1 MKNERCK
8 RMIAIITC
16 SLCMFSSVSAQQ
28 FSTKFGKV
36 TNEEVSMTSY
46 APDTTA
52 NAVVIFKN
60 GTADYDLSSNDFR
73 INYVI
78 EAKIK
83 ILKSEGTEYA
93 DIQIP
98 YYNSDRNQ
106 LKEIVNM
113 IDATAYN
120 MENGQVVKTKMK
132 KEFIFRERINDK
144 YMQVKFSIPSVKAGT
159 VIEYKYRIQSDF
171 YYQLKDWEIQEEIPV
186 VYNSYDITVPEYFK
200 FNFEMRGGSHINTDR
215 KNIPLTFHING
226 QSLRCNGTNVQFQ
239 TKDIPALKS
248 DSYLW
253 CPDDY
258 KSQVNFELSAVEFP
272 GAVYRSFTT
281 SWEKIDELLLNED
294 DFGKL
299 LKMKNPLQD
308 EMKGIALNN
317 LTTDEKIVALFSL
330 LKQKISWNEK
340 YALFGTEIKKNIK
353 SGSANNADL
362 NFILISMLRE
372 AGIKAYPVVM
382 SRRSMG
388 VLPFTH
394 PSISKINT
402 FVVGIENTD
411 STRVYLDG
419 SIEGGFLN
427 ILPPVLMTNRARI
440 IDNSYQDKWIDLSA
454 LGKSLL
460 RSTINATIDSNGN
473 IRGDRVISA
482 GGQHAANY
490 RSHFKAAKD
499 STEYIEKRE
508 TKYNIKMLSYE
519 QEGMKAFSPEVR
531 EKFSFTH
538 TATASG
544 DYLYINPIIFTHI
557 DENPF
562 IQEERQLPVELPYP
576 HSVRMINTFTIPEG
590 YQVEELPK
598 SQTVKMDND
607 DGSCL
612 YRIAGT
618 ETHIQVTYAF
628 TLNKTF
634 FISEEYALLKQF
646 WGAISDKSN
655 EMIVLKKITQ

>member
-1 MKNERCK
+1 MKNERYQQV
-8 RMIAIITC
+8 IAIIVC
-16 SLCMFSSVSAQQ
+16 SFFMISYASAQQ

-36 TNEEVSMTSY
+36 TDEEVNMTTY

-60 GTADYDLSSNDFR
+60 GTTFYDISVNDFR
-73 INYVI
+73 VNYEI

-98 YYNSDRNQ
+98 YYNNDRN
-106 LKEIVNM
+106 LSKEVVNM
-113 IDATAYN
+113 IEATAYN

-132 KEFIFRERINDK
+132 KEYIFRERLNDK

-171 YYQLKDWEIQEEIPV
+171 YYQLKNWEIQEEIPV
-186 VYNSYDITVPEYFK
+186 ISNTYEITVPEYFK
-200 FNFEMRGGSHINTDR
+200 FNFEMRGASYIKTDR
-215 KNIPLTFHING
+215 KDIPLSLHIKG
-226 QSLRCNGTNVQFQ
+226 QSIRCTGANVKFDA
-239 TKDIPALKS
+239 KDIPALKA

-253 CPDDY
+253 YPDDY
-258 KSQVNFELSAVEFP
+258 KTQVNFELSALDFP
-272 GAVYRSFTT
+272 GSGYRSFTT
-281 SWEKIDELLLNED
+281 SWEKIDELLMNDE

-308 EMKGIALNN
+308 EQKALVLNN
-317 LTTDEKIVALFSL
+317 LTVDEKIGAIFSL
-330 LKQKISWNEK
+330 LKQKISWNER
-340 YALFGTEIKKNIK
+340 YALFGTDIKKNIK
-353 SGSANNADL
+353 SGSANNAEL

-372 AGIKAYPVVM
+372 AGINAYPLIM

-388 VLPFTH
+388 VLPFVY
-394 PSISKINT
+394 PSISKVNT

-411 STRVYLDG
+411 STRIYLDG
-419 SIEGGFLN
+419 SIEDGFLDV
-427 ILPPVLMTNRARI
+427 LPPVLMTDRARI
-440 IDNSYQDKWIDLSA
+440 IDNSYQDKWVDLSK
-454 LGKSLL
+454 LGKSQL
-460 RSTINATIDSNGN
+460 RSTIKATIDSDGN
-473 IRGDRVISA
+473 VRGDRVISA
-482 GGQHAANY
+482 GGQHAVNY

-499 STEYIEKRE
+499 STEYIEERE

-519 QEGMKAFSPEVR
+519 QEGMNAFSPEVR

-538 TATASG
+538 AATASG

-562 IQEERQLPVELPYP
+562 IQEERILPVELPYP
-576 HSVRMINTFTIPEG
+576 YSVRMINTFTIPEG

-598 SQTVKMDND
+598 NQSVKMDGD
-607 DGSCL
+607 DGNCL
-612 YRIAGT
+612 YRIAGSDN
-618 ETHIQVTYAF
+618 HIQVTYAF

-634 FISEEYALLKQF
+634 FAPEEYALLKQF

-655 EMIVLKKITQ
+655 EMIVLKKVTQ

>member
-1 MKNERCK
+1 MKNVRYQQV
-8 RMIAIITC
+8 IAIIIC
-16 SLCMFSSVSAQQ
+16 SFFMIPYAFAQQ

-36 TNEEVSMTSY
+36 TDEEVSMTTY
-46 APDTTA
+46 PPDTTA
-52 NAVVIFKN
+52 TAVVIFKN
-60 GTADYDLSSNDFR
+60 GTTFYDISTSDFR
-73 INYVI
+73 VNYEI

-98 YYNSDRNQ
+98 YYNNDRN
-106 LKEIVNM
+106 LSKEAVNM
-113 IDATAYN
+113 IEATAYN

-132 KEFIFRERINDK
+132 KEYIFRERINDK

-171 YYQLKDWEIQEEIPV
+171 YYQLKNWEIQEEIPV
-186 VYNSYDITVPEYFK
+186 ISNTYEITVPEYFK
-200 FNFEMRGGSHINTDR
+200 FNFEMRGASHIKTDR
-215 KNIPLTFHING
+215 KDIPISLHYKG
-226 QSLRCNGTNVQFQ
+226 QSIRCNGANIKFSDS
-239 TKDIPALKS
+239 DIPALKA

-253 CPDDY
+253 YPDDY
-258 KSQVNFELSAVEFP
+258 KSQINFELSALDFP
-272 GAVYRSFTT
+272 GSGYRSFTT
-281 SWEKIDELLLNED
+281 SWEKIDELLLNDD

-308 EMKGIALNN
+308 EQKAITLHN
-317 LTTDEKIVALFSL
+317 LTVDEKIAAIFSL
-330 LKQKISWNEK
+330 LKEKISWNER
-340 YALFGTEIKKNIK
+340 YGLFGTDIKKNIK
-353 SGSANNADL
+353 TGSANNADL

-372 AGIKAYPVVM
+372 AGINAYPVVM

-388 VLPFTH
+388 ILPFVY
-394 PSISKINT
+394 PSINKINT
-402 FVVGIENTD
+402 FVVGIENSD

-419 SIEGGFLN
+419 SIEDGYLD

-440 IDNSYQDKWIDLSA
+440 IDNSYQDKWVDLSK
-454 LGKSLL
+454 LGKSQL
-460 RSTINATIDSNGN
+460 RSTIKATIDSDGN
-473 IRGDRVISA
+473 VRGDRVISA

-490 RSHFKAAKD
+490 RSHYKAAKD
-499 STEYIEKRE
+499 STEYIEERE

-519 QEGMKAFSPEVR
+519 QEGMNDFSPEVR

-562 IQEERQLPVELPYP
+562 IQEERKLPVELPYP
-576 HSVRMINTFTIPEG
+576 YSVRMINTFTIPDG
-590 YQVEELPK
+590 YQIEELPK
-598 SQTVKMDND
+598 SQTVKMEGD

-612 YRIAGT
+612 YRIAGSDN
-618 ETHIQVTYAF
+618 HIQITYAF

-634 FISEEYALLKQF
+634 FNPEEYALLKQF